1 MPEMFLKMSQLKRI
15 KLDGIKLPVVGRESG
30 RGLVPNCTVLRAQVV
45 KEWLVS
51 SNWTVAVYKNVR
63 SETAK
68 LRGLKN
74 V

>member
-51 SNWTVAVYKNVR
+51 SN
-63 SETAK
+63 
-68 LRGLKN
+68 
-74 V
+74 